1 MEKAIPSAAEQRS
14 ALFELRLDPSAKQS
28 TSRTWIW
35 WTGLLLAF
43 GLAIGGIHLW
53 QSSTLG
59 QPPLVQVASV
69 QRIGVHEP
77 LSGLAGPVL
86 SGAGYVVTGD
96 RYISLG
102 VRVPGCIVAY
112 SVEEGDFVRKG
123 ELLVR
128 LDNRDYRAL
137 LRKAEAHL
145 ELSRANLTLKR
156 KKFERIQELHEAEV
170 VTDENLDI
178 AEYERAA
185 AQAEVHQAEAEV
197 ALAKVNL
204 AHTRLTAPAD
214 GVVLAKLKEVGE
226 IAVPGGFSGSGDLIR
241 LANLQDLR
249 CEVDI
254 NESDFHWISL
264 GQEADVVPDAYPD
277 RSYPAQVAKI
287 YPQVNRQKG
296 TIKVELK
303 LMERDA
309 SLRPDMS
316 VRINFAAQASQAS
329 EDNAIPQIVIPKAA
343 LQRDSNQTFVW
354 IVRNDHVS
362 QTSVQIGR
370 DFGDT
375 VQVTR
380 GLEGGESLVVSGT
393 DNLREGIQVN
403 KRPSRSPFN

>member
-1 MEKAIPSAAEQRS
+1 MEKAVRSAAEQRS
-14 ALFELRLDPSAKQS
+14 ALSELRLDPSAKQS

-43 GLAIGGIHLW
+43 GLAIGGIYLW
-53 QSSTLG
+53 QSSILG
-59 QPPLVQVASV
+59 RPPLVQVASA
-69 QRIGVHEP
+69 QRIKTGEP
-77 LSGLAGPVL
+77 VIGLAGPVL

-102 VRVPGCIVAY
+102 VRVPGRIVAY

-170 VTDENLDI
+170 VADENLDI

-226 IAVPGGFSGSGDLIR
+226 IAVPGGFFRLWRSHPSGQSAR
-241 LANLQDLR
+241 PALR
-249 CEVDI
+249 
-254 NESDFHWISL
+254 
-264 GQEADVVPDAYPD
+264 
-277 RSYPAQVAKI
+277 
-287 YPQVNRQKG
+287 
-296 TIKVELK
+296 
-303 LMERDA
+303 
-309 SLRPDMS
+309 
-316 VRINFAAQASQAS
+316 
-329 EDNAIPQIVIPKAA
+329 
-343 LQRDSNQTFVW
+343 
-354 IVRNDHVS
+354 
-362 QTSVQIGR
+362 GR
-370 DFGDT
+370 Y
-375 VQVTR
+375 Q
-380 GLEGGESLVVSGT
+380 
-393 DNLREGIQVN
+393 
-403 KRPSRSPFN
+403 